1 VHFFS
6 SISIPNFIFL
16 PCLAIQVIVSNSN
29 VVSIMHRKMDISE
42 IFEIFKL
49 PNPSNKT
56 GEGNI
61 AGEDSEVCSNDYIIV

>member
-1 VHFFS
+1 
-6 SISIPNFIFL
+6 
-16 PCLAIQVIVSNSN
+16 
-29 VVSIMHRKMDISE
+29 MHRKMDISE